1 MTEEEKKRIAL
12 EIMAQEMNRS
22 PVSHFLDTQS
32 MRAGSIIRKVEKQ
45 QAVYASLAQQ
55 GITWQELKKVYDE
68 SVEQGKR
75 DMIGFRMTFFYAST
89 AIAVHELLGLPGDEI
104 LSFLERLALVMGE
117 DRSLQGIVRKAK
129 EETGVDVSNVDMPPK
144 PITKTRADRKA
155 AERMRRTG
163 ISPADLEEERQIGY
177 QHGWN
182 TAFYTSA
189 CYAATALTMKELFN
203 FNQTQIERLLER
215 VGEITDEEISRADI
229 LKRCHCETGLDV
241 KGLISKE

>member
-22 PVSHFLDTQS
+22 PVSHFLDPQS

-45 QAVYASLAQQ
+45 QAAYASLAQQ
-55 GITWQELKKVYDE
+55 GITWQKLKKVYDE

-75 DMIGFRMTFFYAST
+75 DMIDFRMTFFYAST
-89 AIAVHELLGLPGDEI
+89 AIALHELLGLSGDGI

-117 DRSLQGIVRKAK
+117 DRSLQSIVRKAK

-163 ISPADLEEERQIGY
+163 ITPADLEEERQIGY

-189 CYAATALTMKELFN
+189 CYAATALIMKAIYSSDEA
-203 FNQTQIERLLER
+203 QIERLLDR
-215 VGEITDEEISRADI
+215 VGEIIDEEISRADI
-229 LKRCHCETGLDV
+229 LERCSRETGLDV
-241 KGLISKE
+241 SGIIQR

>member
-1 MTEEEKKRIAL
+1 
-12 EIMAQEMNRS
+12 MAQEMNRS
-22 PVSHFLDTQS
+22 PVSHFLDPQS

-45 QAVYASLAQQ
+45 QAAYASLAQQ

-75 DMIGFRMTFFYAST
+75 DMIDFRMTFFYAST
-89 AIAVHELLGLPGDEI
+89 AIAVHEALSLSDDEI
-104 LSFLERLALVMGE
+104 MRFLERLASVLGE
-117 DRSLQGIVRKAK
+117 EHSLQTIVGKAK
-129 EETGVDVSNVDMPPK
+129 EKTGVDVSNADTLSK

-189 CYAATALTMKELFN
+189 CYAATALTMKSLYNSNEV
-203 FNQTQIERLLER
+203 QIERLLDR

-229 LKRCHCETGLDV
+229 LERCSRETGLDV
-241 KGLISKE
+241 SGIIQR

>member
-1 MTEEEKKRIAL
+1 
-12 EIMAQEMNRS
+12 
-22 PVSHFLDTQS
+22 

-45 QAVYASLAQQ
+45 QAAYASLAQQ

-75 DMIGFRMTFFYAST
+75 DMIDFRMTFFYAST
-89 AIAVHELLGLPGDEI
+89 AIAVHEALSLSDDEI
-104 LSFLERLALVMGE
+104 MRFLERLASVLGE
-117 DRSLQGIVRKAK
+117 EHSLQTIVGKAK
-129 EETGVDVSNVDMPPK
+129 EKTGVDVSNADTLSK

-189 CYAATALTMKELFN
+189 CYAATALTMKSLYNSNEV
-203 FNQTQIERLLER
+203 QIERLLDR

-229 LKRCHCETGLDV
+229 LERCSRETGLDV
-241 KGLISKE
+241 SGIIQR